1 MGCIYSHRRI
11 CSQSG
16 RINVYTR
23 NPSLVPLDHRNS
35 LDVTPKSTRPVTSLT
50 PTVLRT
56 TTLLTKPT
64 PPRQPSPSHL
74 RTPHAEGRRKLTTAP
89 HDTHT
94 KPNNSRT
101 PCDRNPSLS
110 APRTKSEP
118 VEERPSSRR
127 RRRSACVFVW
137 RGGRRRM
144 LMLRRLCEGLL
155 GVGGGVVGRD

>member
-35 LDVTPKSTRPVTSLT
+35 LDVTPNPPDLRPSLT
-50 PTVLRT
+50 PAVLGP

-64 PPRQPSPSHL
+64 PPRQPFPS
-74 RTPHAEGRRKLTTAP
+74 RVTTPHTEGRKKLTTLP

-101 PCDRNPSLS
+101 PCDRNPYLS
-110 APRTKSEP
+110 APRTKSEL
-118 VEERPSSRR
+118 VEERLSSRR
-127 RRRSACVFVW
+127 RRRSACVSVW

-144 LMLRRLCEGLL
+144 LMLRRLCGGL
-155 GVGGGVVGRD
+155 